1 MKVEQQAGQLLF
13 TVTIFSY
20 SVVMLSIKNIS
31 ASGVTHNNLRPAPNY
46 RVLPEI
52 IYGLY
57 NLWVLPPG
65 KINYHHHL
73 FITPDGSTSQ

>member
-46 RVLPEI
+46 RVLP
-52 IYGLY
+52 
-57 NLWVLPPG
+57 PG